1 MAEKQKRKKRFR
13 RKKVI
18 IAAGGV
24 IIAAGVAGGVFLYT
38 GKNKMPQMPQQKS
51 SQATVARGE
60 ISNTIVGTGNLEC
73 DTAVSQKIPSGIT
86 VEEVNVESGDLVKK
100 GQTLATVSHL
110 SVLTAMADTQE
121 SIDSLEEQIENY
133 EDGTDEDSTELEYEI
148 MLAKKEALEA
158 TMEKLEALEEDGR
171 IKAEYAGTVQNVYV
185 LAGSDETNAS
195 ASSSSG
201 SGMTATGMSYMAE
214 GFAVEVSEQNE
225 ETSQVDAVTAQELE
239 QYIALS
245 EEEESIEETKLQ
257 FSILPSGTSCA
268 GTLVLETPKVGNIP
282 QSQIVTSDGTYSGS
296 IVWNMDQEVFQN
308 GIVYQARVTL
318 NAAEGYYFSMDSVQ
332 QLSVGIMSGLSIAD
346 EGKTLSFQITFPET
360 EQKTSEET
368 NRQEQAG
375 VETEDEKTEN
385 NVENE
390 SEKDENTLENQTNP
404 SNQNQNTNTAQQSS
418 SDAAQSQSSQNQ
430 STQSQST
437 QASSS
442 VTAEDSSES
451 SKSNT
456 DTSSSLQYST
466 DTTAFTISGNEKVIL
481 SVNVDELDIN
491 SVSEG
496 QQAEITFDAIE
507 DETFTGTVTN
517 IDQEASA
524 SNGVAKYGVDIT
536 LEKEEQMK
544 VGMNAS
550 ATIVIEEKKDVL
562 TIPVNALQERKNE
575 VFVYTSQSEDGSL
588 SGEKT
593 VKTGLSDGEN
603 VEITE
608 GLSEGDTIYYQ
619 KTGNTSSSN
628 NSQMGMPGGDMQMP
642 GGSGSGMGDRGKFQ
656 KQGSMSGSQGAP
668 PSM

>member
-121 SIDSLEEQIENY
+121 SIDSLEQQIENY

-185 LAGSDETNAS
+185 SAGSDETNAS

-318 NAAEGYYFSMDSVQ
+318 NAAEEYYFSMDSVQ

-628 NSQMGMPGGDMQMP
+628 NRQMGMPGGDMQMP
-642 GGSGSGMGDRGKFQ
+642 GGSGSGMGDRGNFQ

>member
-171 IKAEYAGTVQNVYV
+171 IKAEYAGTMQNVYV
-185 LAGSDETNAS
+185 SAGSDETNAS

-214 GFAVEVSEQNE
+214 GFAVEVSEENE

-257 FSILPSGTSCA
+257 FSILPFGTSCA

-628 NSQMGMPGGDMQMP
+628 NRQMGMPGGDMQMP
-642 GGSGSGMGDRGKFQ
+642 GGSGSGMGDRGNFQ

>member
-185 LAGSDETNAS
+185 SAGSDETNAS

-318 NAAEGYYFSMDSVQ
+318 NTAEEYYFSMDSVQ

-628 NSQMGMPGGDMQMP
+628 NRQMGMPGGDMQMP
-642 GGSGSGMGDRGKFQ
+642 GGSGSGMGDRGNFQ

>member
-171 IKAEYAGTVQNVYV
+171 IKAEYAGTMQNVYV
-185 LAGSDETNAS
+185 SAGSDETNAS

-214 GFAVEVSEQNE
+214 GFAVEVSEENE
-225 ETSQVDAVTAQELE
+225 ETSKVDAVTAQELE
-239 QYIALS
+239 QYITLS

-642 GGSGSGMGDRGKFQ
+642 GGSGSGMGDRGNFQ

>member
-171 IKAEYAGTVQNVYV
+171 IKAEYAGTMQNVYV
-185 LAGSDETNAS
+185 SAGSDETNAS

-214 GFAVEVSEQNE
+214 GFAVEVSEENE

>member
-1 MAEKQKRKKRFR
+1 
-13 RKKVI
+13 
-18 IAAGGV
+18 
-24 IIAAGVAGGVFLYT
+24 
-38 GKNKMPQMPQQKS
+38 MPQMPQQKS

-171 IKAEYAGTVQNVYV
+171 IKAEYAGTMQNVYV
-185 LAGSDETNAS
+185 SAGSDETNAS

-628 NSQMGMPGGDMQMP
+628 NRQMGMPGGDMQMP
-642 GGSGSGMGDRGKFQ
+642 GGSGSGMGDRGNFQ

>member
-100 GQTLATVSHL
+100 GQMLATVSHL

-121 SIDSLEEQIENY
+121 SIDSLEQQIENY

-185 LAGSDETNAS
+185 SAGSDETNAS

-318 NAAEGYYFSMDSVQ
+318 NAAEEYYFSMDSVQ

-628 NSQMGMPGGDMQMP
+628 NRQMGMPGGDMQMP
-642 GGSGSGMGDRGKFQ
+642 GGSGSGMGDRGNFQ

>member
-171 IKAEYAGTVQNVYV
+171 IKAEYAGTMQNVYV
-185 LAGSDETNAS
+185 SAGSDETNAS

-214 GFAVEVSEQNE
+214 GFAVEVSEENE

-318 NAAEGYYFSMDSVQ
+318 NAAEEYYFSMDSVQ

>member
-185 LAGSDETNAS
+185 SAGSDETNAS

-308 GIVYQARVTL
+308 GIVYQALVTL
-318 NAAEGYYFSMDSVQ
+318 NAAEEYYFSMDSVQ

-544 VGMNAS
+544 VVMNAS

-619 KTGNTSSSN
+619 KTGKTSSSN
-628 NSQMGMPGGDMQMP
+628 NRQMGMPGGDMQMP
-642 GGSGSGMGDRGKFQ
+642 GGSGSGMGDRGNFQ

>member
-185 LAGSDETNAS
+185 SAGSDETNAS

-257 FSILPSGTSCA
+257 FSILPFGTSCA

-318 NAAEGYYFSMDSVQ
+318 NAAEEYYFSMDSVQ

>member
-171 IKAEYAGTVQNVYV
+171 IKAEYAGTMQNVYV
-185 LAGSDETNAS
+185 SAGSDETNAS

-642 GGSGSGMGDRGKFQ
+642 GGSGSGMGDRGNFQ

>member
-185 LAGSDETNAS
+185 SAGSDETNAS

-318 NAAEGYYFSMDSVQ
+318 NAAEEYYFSMDSVQ

-642 GGSGSGMGDRGKFQ
+642 GGSGSGMGDRGNFQ

>member
-185 LAGSDETNAS
+185 SAGSDETNAS

-201 SGMTATGMSYMAE
+201 SGMTATGTSYMAE

-332 QLSVGIMSGLSIAD
+332 QLSVGILSGLSVSD
-346 EGKTLSFQITFPET
+346 GGKTLSFQITFPET
-360 EQKTSEET
+360 EQKESSEM
-368 NRQEQAG
+368 NRQNQPEI
-375 VETEDEKTEN
+375 ETEDENTESGA
-385 NVENE
+385 EKE
-390 SEKDENTLENQTNP
+390 SEKTGNAEENPTNTETP
-404 SNQNQNTNTAQQSS
+404 NQNINTTQQTSA
-418 SDAAQSQSSQNQ
+418 DAAQSQSAQN
-430 STQSQST
+430 QST

-442 VTAEDSSES
+442 ATDTDAAES

-628 NSQMGMPGGDMQMP
+628 NRQMGMPGGDMQMP
-642 GGSGSGMGDRGKFQ
+642 GGSGSGMGDRGNFQ

>member
-24 IIAAGVAGGVFLYT
+24 IIAAGVAGGVFMYT

-171 IKAEYAGTVQNVYV
+171 IKAEYAGTMQNVYV
-185 LAGSDETNAS
+185 SAGSDETNAS

-214 GFAVEVSEQNE
+214 GFAVEVSEENE

>member
-38 GKNKMPQMPQQKS
+38 GKNKMPQQKS

-185 LAGSDETNAS
+185 SAGSDETNAS

-201 SGMTATGMSYMAE
+201 SGMTATGTSYMAE

-332 QLSVGIMSGLSIAD
+332 QLSVGILSGLSVSD
-346 EGKTLSFQITFPET
+346 GGKTLSFQITFPET
-360 EQKTSEET
+360 EQKESSEM
-368 NRQEQAG
+368 NRQNQPEI
-375 VETEDEKTEN
+375 ETEDENTESGA
-385 NVENE
+385 EKE
-390 SEKDENTLENQTNP
+390 SEKTGNAEENPTNTETP
-404 SNQNQNTNTAQQSS
+404 NQNINTTQQTSA
-418 SDAAQSQSSQNQ
+418 DAAQSQSAQN
-430 STQSQST
+430 QST

-442 VTAEDSSES
+442 ATDTDAAES

-642 GGSGSGMGDRGKFQ
+642 GGSGSGMGDRGNFQ
-656 KQGSMSGSQGAP
+656 KQGSMSGGQGAP

>member
-185 LAGSDETNAS
+185 SAGSDETNAS

-257 FSILPSGTSCA
+257 FSILPFGTSCA

-318 NAAEGYYFSMDSVQ
+318 NAAEEYYFSMDSVQ

-628 NSQMGMPGGDMQMP
+628 NRQMGMPGGDMQMP
-642 GGSGSGMGDRGKFQ
+642 GGSGSGMGDRGNFQ

>member
-171 IKAEYAGTVQNVYV
+171 IKAEYAGTLQNVYV
-185 LAGSDETNAS
+185 SAGSDETNAS

-257 FSILPSGTSCA
+257 FSILPFGTSCA

-642 GGSGSGMGDRGKFQ
+642 GGSGSGMGDRGNFQ

>member
-185 LAGSDETNAS
+185 SAGSDETNAS

-201 SGMTATGMSYMAE
+201 SGMTATGTSYMAE

-318 NAAEGYYFSMDSVQ
+318 NAAEEYYFSMDSVQ

-628 NSQMGMPGGDMQMP
+628 NRQMGMPGGDMQMP
-642 GGSGSGMGDRGKFQ
+642 GGSGSGMGDRGNFQ

>member
-185 LAGSDETNAS
+185 SAGSDETNAS

-257 FSILPSGTSCA
+257 FSILPFGTSCA

-318 NAAEGYYFSMDSVQ
+318 NAAEEYYFSMDSVQ

-628 NSQMGMPGGDMQMP
+628 NRQMGMPGGDMQMP

>member
-171 IKAEYAGTVQNVYV
+171 IKAEYAGTLQNVYV
-185 LAGSDETNAS
+185 SAGSDETNAS

-318 NAAEGYYFSMDSVQ
+318 NAAEEYYFSMDSVQ

-628 NSQMGMPGGDMQMP
+628 NRQMGMPGGDMQMP
-642 GGSGSGMGDRGKFQ
+642 GGSGSGMGDRGNFQ

>member
-185 LAGSDETNAS
+185 SAGSDETNAS

-296 IVWNMDQEVFQN
+296 IIWNMDQEVFQN

-318 NAAEGYYFSMDSVQ
+318 NAAEEYYFSMDSVQ

-628 NSQMGMPGGDMQMP
+628 NRQMGMPGGDMQMP
-642 GGSGSGMGDRGKFQ
+642 GGSGSGMGDRGNFQ

>member
-171 IKAEYAGTVQNVYV
+171 IKAEYAGTMQNVYV
-185 LAGSDETNAS
+185 SAGSDETNAS

-214 GFAVEVSEQNE
+214 GFAVEVSEENE

-481 SVNVDELDIN
+481 SVNVAELDIN

-628 NSQMGMPGGDMQMP
+628 NRQMGMPGGDMQMP
-642 GGSGSGMGDRGKFQ
+642 GGSGSGMGDRGNFQ

>member
-185 LAGSDETNAS
+185 SAGSDETNAS

-214 GFAVEVSEQNE
+214 GFAVEVSEENE

-268 GTLVLETPKVGNIP
+268 GTLMLETPKVGNIP

-318 NAAEGYYFSMDSVQ
+318 NAAEEYYFSMDSVQ

-628 NSQMGMPGGDMQMP
+628 NSQMGMPGGDIQMP

>member
-185 LAGSDETNAS
+185 SAGSDETNAS

-308 GIVYQARVTL
+308 GIVYRARVTL
-318 NAAEGYYFSMDSVQ
+318 NAAEEYYFSMDSVQ

-628 NSQMGMPGGDMQMP
+628 NRQMGMPGGDMQMP
-642 GGSGSGMGDRGKFQ
+642 GGSGSGMGDRGNFQ

>member
-38 GKNKMPQMPQQKS
+38 GKNKMPQQKS

-185 LAGSDETNAS
+185 SAGSDETNAS

-257 FSILPSGTSCA
+257 FSILPFGTSCA

-318 NAAEGYYFSMDSVQ
+318 NAAEEYYFSMDSVQ

-404 SNQNQNTNTAQQSS
+404 YNQNQNTNTAQQSS

-628 NSQMGMPGGDMQMP
+628 NRQMGMPGGDMQMP
-642 GGSGSGMGDRGKFQ
+642 GGSGSGMGDRGNFQ

>member
-171 IKAEYAGTVQNVYV
+171 IKAEYAGTMQNVYV
-185 LAGSDETNAS
+185 SAGSDETNAS

-318 NAAEGYYFSMDSVQ
+318 NAAEEYYFSMDSVQ

-642 GGSGSGMGDRGKFQ
+642 GGSGSGMGDRGNFQ

>member
-185 LAGSDETNAS
+185 SAGSDETNAS

-308 GIVYQARVTL
+308 GIVYQALVTL
-318 NAAEGYYFSMDSVQ
+318 NAAEEYYFSMDSVQ

-619 KTGNTSSSN
+619 KTGKTSSSN
-628 NSQMGMPGGDMQMP
+628 NRQMGMPGGDMQMP
-642 GGSGSGMGDRGKFQ
+642 GGSGSGMGDRGNFQ

>member
-1 MAEKQKRKKRFR
+1 MAEKQKMKKRFR

-60 ISNTIVGTGNLEC
+60 ISNTIVGPGNLEC

-171 IKAEYAGTVQNVYV
+171 IKAEYAGTMQNVYV
-185 LAGSDETNAS
+185 SAGSDETNAS

-642 GGSGSGMGDRGKFQ
+642 GGSGSGMGDRGNFQ

>member
-171 IKAEYAGTVQNVYV
+171 IKAEYAGTMQNVYV
-185 LAGSDETNAS
+185 SAGSDETNAS

-214 GFAVEVSEQNE
+214 GFAVEVSEENE

-257 FSILPSGTSCA
+257 FSILPFGTSCA

-318 NAAEGYYFSMDSVQ
+318 NAAEEYYFSMDSVQ

-628 NSQMGMPGGDMQMP
+628 NRQMGMPGGDMQMP
-642 GGSGSGMGDRGKFQ
+642 GGSGSGMGDRGNFQ

>member
-185 LAGSDETNAS
+185 SAGSDETNAS

-628 NSQMGMPGGDMQMP
+628 NRQMGMPGGDMQMP
-642 GGSGSGMGDRGKFQ
+642 GGSGSGMGDRGNFQ
-656 KQGSMSGSQGAP
+656 KQGSMSGGQGAP

>member
-185 LAGSDETNAS
+185 SAGSDETNAS

-257 FSILPSGTSCA
+257 FSILPFGTSCA

-318 NAAEGYYFSMDSVQ
+318 NAAEEYYFSMDSVQ

-642 GGSGSGMGDRGKFQ
+642 GGSGSGMGDRGNFQ
-656 KQGSMSGSQGAP
+656 KQGSMSGGQGAP

>member
-171 IKAEYAGTVQNVYV
+171 IKAEYAGTLQNVYV
-185 LAGSDETNAS
+185 SAGSDETNAS

-257 FSILPSGTSCA
+257 FSILPFGTSCA

-628 NSQMGMPGGDMQMP
+628 NRQMGMPGGDMQMP
-642 GGSGSGMGDRGKFQ
+642 GGSGSGMGDRGNFQ

>member
-171 IKAEYAGTVQNVYV
+171 IKAEYAGTMQNVYV
-185 LAGSDETNAS
+185 SAGSDETNAS

-318 NAAEGYYFSMDSVQ
+318 NAAEEYYFSMDSVQ

-628 NSQMGMPGGDMQMP
+628 NRQMGMPGGDMQMP
-642 GGSGSGMGDRGKFQ
+642 GGSGSGMGDRGNFQ

>member
-185 LAGSDETNAS
+185 SAGSDETNAS

-318 NAAEGYYFSMDSVQ
+318 NAAEEYYFSMDSVQ

-628 NSQMGMPGGDMQMP
+628 NRQMGMPGGDMQMP
-642 GGSGSGMGDRGKFQ
+642 GGSGSGMGDRGNFQ

>member
-171 IKAEYAGTVQNVYV
+171 IKAEYAGTMQNVYV
-185 LAGSDETNAS
+185 SAGSDETNAS

-628 NSQMGMPGGDMQMP
+628 NRQMGMPGGDMQMP
-642 GGSGSGMGDRGKFQ
+642 GGSGSGMGDRGNFQ

>member
-171 IKAEYAGTVQNVYV
+171 IKAEYAGTLQNVYV
-185 LAGSDETNAS
+185 SAGSDETNAS

-318 NAAEGYYFSMDSVQ
+318 NAAEEYYFSMDSVQ

-642 GGSGSGMGDRGKFQ
+642 GGSGSGMGDRGNFQ

>member
-171 IKAEYAGTVQNVYV
+171 IKAEYAGTMQNVYV
-185 LAGSDETNAS
+185 SAGSDETNAS

-214 GFAVEVSEQNE
+214 GFAVEVSEENE

-318 NAAEGYYFSMDSVQ
+318 NAAEEYYFSMDSVQ

-628 NSQMGMPGGDMQMP
+628 NRQMGMPGGDMQMP
-642 GGSGSGMGDRGKFQ
+642 GGSGSGMGDRGNFQ